1 MIAGMSGGEF
11 DFDAVDFDVFISD
24 FSARKHHQDLLKRK
38 VNENAYALAEPV
50 EEKYK
55 LLIGKRNTLE
65 VDKITLIKSMEELDQ
80 KRADALS
87 RTFADVNSNLSQIFS
102 QILPGSSAQMREVTL
117 HPDTP
122 KESRGV
128 EISVCFSGVWKESL
142 FELSGG
148 QRSLLALSFLF
159 ANLRCR
165 PAPFYILD
173 EIDSALDLS
182 HTENIGAIISAQ
194 FPQSQFIL
202 VSLKEGMYTNANNLY
217 KVSFVDGTS
226 KVEKYIQKTTK
237 KAGNLQKGN
246 KRN

>member
-1 MIAGMSGGEF
+1 M
-11 DFDAVDFDVFISD
+11 DFQK
-24 FSARKHHQDLLKRK
+24 FSTEYATKKREQDILRRK
-38 VNENAYALAEPV
+38 VNENAYALAQPV
-50 EEKYK
+50 EQKYK
-55 LLIGKRNTLE
+55 QLVERRNTLE
-65 VDKITLIKSMEELDQ
+65 VDKISLIKSMEELDQ
-80 KRADALS
+80 KRTDALAKC
-87 RTFADVNSNLSQIFS
+87 FKEVNVNLSQIFS
-102 QILPGSSAQMREVTL
+102 QVLPGSSAQMQEIKL
-117 HPDTP
+117 FPGTP
-122 KESRGV
+122 KEAQGV
-128 EISVCFSGVWKESL
+128 EISVCFSGIWKESL

-202 VSLKEGMYTNANNLY
+202 VSLKEGMYNNANNLY

-226 KVEKYIQKTTK
+226 KVERYIQKLNKGKSAATSK
-237 KAGNLQKGN
+237 KNKEKPPIQK
-246 KRN
+246 